1 MKEAAQVSAAQ
12 LQHRLCYGVLEI
24 WMPKSATKKMTTLA
38 RAIDVPY
45 GRLQRVLT
53 GHLVM
58 QFEDFGRLHAHIGP
72 RMELWLLS
80 GRNAQIAQGI
90 AAVHNREAE
99 ASRTAHGVAPR
110 R

>member
-1 MKEAAQVSAAQ
+1 
-12 LQHRLCYGVLEI
+12 
-24 WMPKSATKKMTTLA
+24 MPKSATKKITTLA
-38 RAIDVPY
+38 RALDLPY

-80 GRNAQIAQGI
+80 GRNAHIARGI

-99 ASRTAHGVAPR
+99 ASRPAQAITPR